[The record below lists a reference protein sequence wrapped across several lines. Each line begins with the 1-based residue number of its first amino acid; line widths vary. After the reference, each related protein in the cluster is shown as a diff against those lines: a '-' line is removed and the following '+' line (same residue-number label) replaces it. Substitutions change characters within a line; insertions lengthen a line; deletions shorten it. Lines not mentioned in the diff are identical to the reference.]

1 MHYYQFNIG
10 DYASHTSRLSPMEDL
25 AYRRLLDLYYLNE
38 HPLNG
43 CATDVA
49 REIGLVEHVTAVEYV
64 LSKFFTFE
72 NDCYKQKRIDFE
84 IKKYKSN
91 HKNKSKA
98 GIASAKA
105 RQAKA
110 KKQVTGV
117 EQVLN
122 TKPTDEQRNINQEPL
137 TKNHKPVIKDLL
149 CEEAFAIFYSAGL
162 VKKSKV
168 KALSTFKSLVK
179 QMECDPME
187 FAELLK
193 SDVQYRINNNQ
204 FGINKLHPSTY
215 LNQQRWTDEHDS
227 EKSNNGYAQGDRK
240 KSAAERIRERNEREY
255 GSQQPGSVMGMATD
269 GGDIRGA
276 VGEGTRGSTIIDM
289 ESSSQQSDPSRS

>member
-43 CATDVA
+43 CSTDVA

-72 NDCYKQKRIDFE
+72 NDCYKQKRIDIE

-91 HKNKSKA
+91 HKNKKKA

-110 KKQVTGV
+110 KNEVTDV

-122 TKPTDEQRNINQEPL
+122 TSSTDEQQNINQEPL
-137 TKNHKPVIKDLL
+137 TKNQKPVIKDPLSCKPDCVDVINHMNSVL
-149 CEEAFAIFYSAGL
+149 GTKYKTSTKSHIQNISARLSDGHSVDDL
-162 VKKSKV
+162 KNVIDSKSK
-168 KALSTFKSLVK
+168 
-179 QMECDPME
+179 E
-187 FAELLK
+187 
-193 SDVQYRINNNQ
+193 
-204 FGINKLHPSTY
+204 
-215 LNQQRWTDEHDS
+215 W
-227 EKSNNGYAQGDRK
+227 
-240 KSAAERIRERNEREY
+240 
-255 GSQQPGSVMGMATD
+255 
-269 GGDIRGA
+269 GGDPKMAQYLRPQTLFGA
-276 VGEGTRGSTIIDM
+276 SKFQGYLTASKTIGTGQHRNINDIGKDFSPPPGFTPMKFDDNGNVI
-289 ESSSQQSDPSRS
+289 S